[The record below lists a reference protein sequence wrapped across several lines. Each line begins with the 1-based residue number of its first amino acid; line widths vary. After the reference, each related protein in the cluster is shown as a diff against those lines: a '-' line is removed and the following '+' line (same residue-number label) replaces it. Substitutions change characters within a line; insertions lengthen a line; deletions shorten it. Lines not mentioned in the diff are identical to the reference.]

1 MSAQGRPPRA
11 SARRPPGE
19 DKALAGSAVP
29 SAGALAVAA
38 RRLGMSE
45 EDIFDLALARSAWR
59 SMVAVRLGAGHA
71 RLAWSKTP
79 MPALTNLA
87 ELGHASAFGGV
98 DRQRILHDD
107 SAPTEL
113 ERADGNWGAVARRL
127 SSRGWGHL
135 AAARGR
141 RSRRLHRS
149 SIGTSRRLFG
159 SRATGRTTGE
169 HGAWS
174 SLGGWHARR
183 WVRSCRC
190 RSRR

>member
-1 MSAQGRPPRA
+1 MCRRLAFALGPQHRGPRHDTLAQQAELHRESTCPASPPSSQKALPRA
-11 SARRPPGE
+11 PGRSATGTPSRSDIARP
-19 DKALAGSAVP
+19 DTRSTSAHADTVKSGKGKRSP
-29 SAGALAVAA
+29 SAFV
-38 RRLGMSE
+38 
-45 EDIFDLALARSAWR
+45 
-59 SMVAVRLGAGHA
+59 
-71 RLAWSKTP
+71 
-79 MPALTNLA
+79 
-87 ELGHASAFGGV
+87 GV
-98 DRQRILHDD
+98 DRQRIVHDD

-113 ERADGNWGAVARRL
+113 ETADGNWGAVARRL

-149 SIGTSRRLFG
+149 SIGTSRHLFG